1 MPTYDYK
8 CSFCSNVFEVFH
20 GINETPDINC
30 PECSNRAKKH
40 ISLNSGIIF
49 KGSGFYITDYKNNTN
64 SKSSAQKPESK
75 AGTKPKPETK
85 SEKKELKA
93 DA

>member
-20 GINETPDINC
+20 GIKESPDINC
-30 PECSNRAKKH
+30 PECSNRAKKR
-40 ISLNSGIIF
+40 ISLNSGLIF
-49 KGSGFYITDYKNNTN
+49 KGSGFYITDYKKN
-64 SKSSAQKPESK
+64 SISSSTPEKSETKSV
-75 AGTKPKPETK
+75 TKPKTEKK